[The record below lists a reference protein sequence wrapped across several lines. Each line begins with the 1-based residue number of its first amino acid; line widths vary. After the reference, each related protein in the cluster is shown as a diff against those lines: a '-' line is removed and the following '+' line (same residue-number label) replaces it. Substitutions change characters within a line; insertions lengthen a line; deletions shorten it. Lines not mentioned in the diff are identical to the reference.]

1 MTVVDHVIV
10 FGDSLSDIGRK
21 WGQAMGGIAARL
33 GDDDVRGTQMLSVNA
48 TGRFSDS
55 KNWTDYMFEDSS
67 GKSLISA
74 SSGDSIRASKEH
86 HRLSSK
92 WISPTGGHRFRY
104 ANYAVGGAVGWE
116 EKSFQKWVGLT
127 RFSDQVNEFEKDFAA
142 LSLES
147 GVPHRFLFI
156 VMFGANDIY
165 TDEKASNR
173 STEIGNG
180 IKNQCIRAAT
190 IVNRRLSMPSE
201 FIVAGVGLPAQSF
214 FYNAQENDKKMAVQT
229 AHRNCQRAYSRN
241 MGGGPD
247 VRLAADRAFVKA
259 QKSLED
265 WQQKCRNLHQQ
276 VDTLNSFL
284 SSECLANA
292 HWRFFPLSEALTF
305 VETNA
310 SALGINHKAAQT
322 LAQYEL
328 ISHKRQGNH
337 FSDPDD
343 PRLEMSTGHHALFT
357 ADQKHPTSRG
367 YQSLWTR
374 MQELLE
380 KEDLTF
386 GILAGPQ
393 ARQAVS
399 SFFGEAKWQKD
410 SEVHTCHECHTKF
423 GVFTRKHHCRNCG
436 NIFCNK
442 CTTKRITMSNP
453 LTEKGTPAV
462 GEVKD
467 CRVCNVC
474 HELLSKRKANRDYN
488 ASRGPGPGDF
498 ELRRG

>member
-1 MTVVDHVIV
+1 MPVNHVIV

-21 WGQAMGGIAARL
+21 WDQNMGGIAARMS
-33 GDDDVRGTQMLSVNA
+33 DPDVRGTQMLSVNA

-55 KNWTDYMFEDSS
+55 KNWTDYMFEESS

-74 SSGDSIRASKEH
+74 SCEESKKASKEH
-86 HRLSSK
+86 HRLSSR
-92 WISPTGGHRFRY
+92 WISPTGGPPFRY

-116 EKSFQKWVGLT
+116 EKSFKKWVGLT
-127 RFSDQVNEFEKDFAA
+127 RFSDQVDEFEKDFAT

-190 IVNRRLSMPSE
+190 IVSRRLRMPSE

-214 FYNAQENDKKMAVQT
+214 FYNAQEADKRLSVEKARKYLQRLHSWNLRAGHDALWT
-229 AHRNCQRAYSRN
+229 AT
-241 MGGGPD
+241 
-247 VRLAADRAFVKA
+247 LALDKA
-259 QKSLED
+259 TKSLRD
-265 WQQKCRNLHQQ
+265 WQDKCTKLHDQ
-276 VDTLNSFL
+276 VVTLNQYL
-284 SSECLANA
+284 SNACHANMY
-292 HWRFFPLSEALTF
+292 WRFFPLSEALTF

-337 FSDPDD
+337 FYDPDD

-367 YQSLWTR
+367 YQFLWTR

-380 KEDLTF
+380 KEGLTF
-386 GILAGPQ
+386 GILAGTQ

-467 CRVCNVC
+467 CRVCDVC

-488 ASRGPGPGDF
+488 ASRGPGPGEF